1 MFDPRFPRQ
10 YWLDVV
16 EPGKESPEVDARILP
31 DNTIDIKT
39 RNVKKLRLLLRPE
52 LFATPRP
59 IRVRLNGK
67 EQAPF
72 ELKRDCQLFSHSA
85 ELFADP
91 FLAYTEAI
99 DLDVR

>member
-1 MFDPRFPRQ
+1 
-10 YWLDVV
+10 VV
-16 EPGKESPEVDARILP
+16 EPGKDSSEVDARILR

-52 LFATPRP
+52 LFATPGP
-59 IRVRLNGK
+59 VRVRINGK
-67 EQAPF
+67 EQPPLAV
-72 ELKRDCQLFSHSA
+72 KRDCQLFARGA

-91 FLAYTEAI
+91 FLSYTEAI